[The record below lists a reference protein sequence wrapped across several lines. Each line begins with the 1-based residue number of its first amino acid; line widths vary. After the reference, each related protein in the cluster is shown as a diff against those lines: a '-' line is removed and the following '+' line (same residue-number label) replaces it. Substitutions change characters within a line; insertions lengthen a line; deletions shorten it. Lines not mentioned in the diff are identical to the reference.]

1 MTQGDTDPFWASR
14 FPTRA
19 PPNPPQIDLAQFCAE
34 RRSRQAI
41 VANLFVIEAQ
51 PIEPADHHRFWRG
64 IVNAALWSLPFWALA
79 AAVIAVKF
87 YGWMG

>member
-1 MTQGDTDPFWASR
+1 MDQNPRDDYFSLQYPR
-14 FPTRA
+14 QA
-19 PPNPPQIDLAQFCAE
+19 PPNPPQIDFAQFCAE

-64 IVNAALWSLPFWALA
+64 IVNAVLWSLPFWALA